1 MITSENKNA
10 KVSEQLPYDVR
21 MALVKAAQ
29 TKDPVQRAAAIEA
42 VQAMARVR
50 FPYLFHRWAG

>member
-1 MITSENKNA
+1 MSNTQFPTDSTR
-10 KVSEQLPYDVR
+10 VSEQLPYDVR

-42 VQAMARVR
+42 VQAMARAR
-50 FPYLFHRWAG
+50 FPYLFQR

>member
-1 MITSENKNA
+1 MSNTQFPTDSTR
-10 KVSEQLPYDVR
+10 VSEQLPYDIR

-42 VQAMARVR
+42 VQAMARAR
-50 FPYLFHRWAG
+50 FPYLFQR